1 MPVDGSAGGSS
12 PRGKSPRKHVPNM
25 RMAAYSGAVRAFFFR
40 TGTFDR
46 DSEMTT
52 SSELVNSPQD
62 ATPESLLALIKYL
75 DLALDK
81 GKSVVMMRHEVDVC
95 SVYVGDPADEENPLA
110 RQGTIEA
117 GVADE
122 ILELTQAGVNRIE
135 VGDQVYRFVR
145 SFTHV
150 AGVGAVVFGPA

>member
-1 MPVDGSAGGSS
+1 MP
-12 PRGKSPRKHVPNM
+12 
-25 RMAAYSGAVRAFFFR
+25 MAAYSGVVRALLFW
-40 TGTFDR
+40 TGAFDR

-62 ATPESLLALIKYL
+62 ATPESLLALLKYL

-81 GKSVVMMRHEVDVC
+81 GKSVVMMRHEAGVC

-110 RQGTIEA
+110 RQGTIAA

-122 ILELTQAGVNRIE
+122 ILELTRAGVNRLE

>member
-1 MPVDGSAGGSS
+1 
-12 PRGKSPRKHVPNM
+12 
-25 RMAAYSGAVRAFFFR
+25 
-40 TGTFDR
+40 
-46 DSEMTT
+46 MTT
-52 SSELVNSPQD
+52 SSELLNSPRD

-81 GKSVVMMRHEVDVC
+81 GTSVVMMRHEVGVC

-110 RQGTIEA
+110 RQGTIAA

-122 ILELTQAGVNRIE
+122 ILELTRAGVNRLE
-135 VGDQVYRFVR
+135 AEDQVYRFVR

-150 AGVGAVVFGPA
+150 GGVGAVVFGLA

>member
-1 MPVDGSAGGSS
+1 
-12 PRGKSPRKHVPNM
+12 
-25 RMAAYSGAVRAFFFR
+25 MAAYSGAVRTFFFR
-40 TGTFDR
+40 TGAFDR

-52 SSELVNSPQD
+52 SSDLANAPQD
-62 ATPESLLALIKYL
+62 ATPESLMALIQYL

-81 GKSVVMMRHEVDVC
+81 GKSVVMMRHEVGVC

-110 RQGTIEA
+110 RQGTIAA

-122 ILELTQAGVNRIE
+122 ILELTRAGVNRVE
-135 VGDQVYRFVR
+135 VGDLVYRFVR

-150 AGVGAVVFGPA
+150 SGVGAVVFGAT